1 MQAGK
6 GHVTIAGCRETRDSS
21 STENACAS
29 STVIRA
35 RPDGSDRRVES
46 DTATLL
52 GAAAVVRDRRHVGDR
67 RDADAQRGESANRR
81 FTTRAR
87 ALDLDVEVL
96 DALLLSSTTGHFGS
110 DLGSERSRLARA
122 LKAL

>member
-6 GHVTIAGCRETRDSS
+6 GHVTIAGCEETRDSS
-21 STENACAS
+21 SSENAWAP

-35 RPDGSDRRVES
+35 RPNDSGLALES
-46 DTATLL
+46 DAATLL
-52 GAAAVVRDRRHVGDR
+52 GAAAVVRNRRHVGDG

-81 FTTRAR
+81 LATRAR

-96 DALLLSSTTGHFGS
+96 DALLLSSTAGHLGS
-110 DLGSERSRLARA
+110 DLGSERG
-122 LKAL
+122 